1 MNVSHF
7 FSLLREPARARAVA
21 VQTQSEGLDYAAL
34 LARVDSLADALAARG
49 ATVVASLMDNGLEWI
64 VLDLACLQAGVVHV
78 PLPLFFTPGQWRETL
93 DAAGVNAVV
102 GPASLQPMLQAF
114 GFEIATQAQGQSALF
129 RRAFAKVPLP
139 AGTAKIT
146 FTSGS
151 TGSPKGVCLGADQML
166 AVAGG
171 LAAATRPLGIA
182 RHFTALP
189 LPVLLE
195 NIAGVYAPL
204 IEGAAIC
211 VNPLKDIG
219 LQGSSRFDPAVF
231 HQALVAG
238 RAQSVI
244 VLPQML
250 RAYAGWLRAAGL
262 AGPGTLRFV
271 AVGGA
276 AVGSDLLESARAQGI
291 PAYEGYGLSEACS
304 VQTLNLPGADCPG
317 SAGPPPPP
325 P

>member
-1 MNVSHF
+1 MNVPHF

-34 LARVDSLADALAARG
+34 LARVDSLAGALAARG

-114 GFEIATQAQGQSALF
+114 GFEIATQAQGQPALF

-171 LAAATRPLGIA
+171 LRPP
-182 RHFTALP
+182 R
-189 LPVLLE
+189 
-195 NIAGVYAPL
+195 
-204 IEGAAIC
+204 
-211 VNPLKDIG
+211 
-219 LQGSSRFDPAVF
+219 
-231 HQALVAG
+231 G
-238 RAQSVI
+238 R
-244 VLPQML
+244 
-250 RAYAGWLRAAGL
+250 
-262 AGPGTLRFV
+262 
-271 AVGGA
+271 
-276 AVGSDLLESARAQGI
+276 
-291 PAYEGYGLSEACS
+291 
-304 VQTLNLPGADCPG
+304 
-317 SAGPPPPP
+317 
-325 P
+325 